1 LVPSFRGK
9 VSKKTLRAEIRS
21 LVDLAVHD
29 KDQWVSLIARALGGL
44 KERFDLGQLQKDVP
58 AVAGALASIRNKI
71 QAEGTPD
78 SFRPLEETY
87 LSPRLLCAAQAP
99 APDAGDAHAHFT
111 LRARREP
118 KRRLPTTSSHH
129 KGLSHVSSNPDLSVR
144 AAVGNAAR
152 RPSPSASM
160 FAPPSRKPTAS
171 FLLNT
176 APPRRPSVTGGVAA
190 KSHLSRGRE
199 SGHSGGTKTMMIDV
213 SEAAQLGTVKGEDLR
228 VEAAQKEKEEAQK
241 ERERLVVERERLVV
255 ERDVKRKREQ
265 EEKQI
270 RIRKMMEEREV
281 KKKQEAERK
290 RARDDEN
297 ARRKCELAVKR
308 ARLEPPRGE
317 GTATP
322 SPKEGDVHGC

>member
-1 LVPSFRGK
+1 
-9 VSKKTLRAEIRS
+9 
-21 LVDLAVHD
+21 
-29 KDQWVSLIARALGGL
+29 
-44 KERFDLGQLQKDVP
+44 
-58 AVAGALASIRNKI
+58 
-71 QAEGTPD
+71 
-78 SFRPLEETY
+78 
-87 LSPRLLCAAQAP
+87 
-99 APDAGDAHAHFT
+99 
-111 LRARREP
+111 
-118 KRRLPTTSSHH
+118 
-129 KGLSHVSSNPDLSVR
+129 
-144 AAVGNAAR
+144 
-152 RPSPSASM
+152 
-160 FAPPSRKPTAS
+160 
-171 FLLNT
+171 
-176 APPRRPSVTGGVAA
+176 
-190 KSHLSRGRE
+190 
-199 SGHSGGTKTMMIDV
+199 MMIDV

-241 ERERLVVERERLVV
+241 ERERLVV

-297 ARRKCELAVKR
+297 VRRKCELAVKR